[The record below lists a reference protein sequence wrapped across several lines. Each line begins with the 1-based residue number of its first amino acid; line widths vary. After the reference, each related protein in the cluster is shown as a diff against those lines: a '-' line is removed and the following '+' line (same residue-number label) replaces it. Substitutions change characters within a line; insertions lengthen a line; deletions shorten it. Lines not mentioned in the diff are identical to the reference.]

1 MQLKMKV
8 RIKMYTITELRDYS
22 EIKNMKQLES
32 KSKKDKKLLSIYKNL
47 LSKIKERAKLSFVN
61 QKVQT
66 SVTDNKT
73 FLIKSEKYTSSKVI
87 TDTFELSAIEV
98 KKLQQHK
105 MSYDNFKSMFAFV
118 SKFVLCNYSTK
129 QNLCKHERFYS
140 QCLAQINLVLN
151 RYTKDVMLSR
161 SSNIKI
167 KQVTLDNVTSKYN
180 EFMKLLFD
188 TKIKTSKL
196 VKAKSKKQV
205 TKVNKL
211 VTNAV
216 KKVTA

>member
-1 MQLKMKV
+1 
-8 RIKMYTITELRDYS
+8 MYTITELQKFS
-22 EIKNMKQLES
+22 VIKNIKQLES
-32 KSKKDKKLLSIYKNL
+32 ESKKDKKLSVIYKNL
-47 LSKIKERAKLSFVN
+47 LSKIKDRAKCQYVN
-61 QKVQT
+61 QKVQS

-73 FLIKSEKYTSSKVI
+73 FLITSTKFTSTKSI
-87 TDTFELSAIEV
+87 NDTFELSAIEV
-98 KKLQQHK
+98 KKLQQLK
-105 MSYDNFKSMFAFV
+105 MSYDSFKSLFAFV

-151 RYTKDVMLSR
+151 RYTKEVMMSR

-167 KQVTLDNVTSKYN
+167 KTVTLDNVSRKYS

-196 VKAKSKKQV
+196 VRAKSNKSEIKRASKILAKHLTKKL
-205 TKVNKL
+205 KDKI
-211 VTNAV
+211 
-216 KKVTA
+216 KKA

>member
-1 MQLKMKV
+1 
-8 RIKMYTITELRDYS
+8 MYTITELREYC
-22 EIKNMKQLES
+22 EIKNIKQLES
-32 KSKKDKKLLSIYKNL
+32 KSKKDKKLSVIYKNL
-47 LSKIKERAKLSFVN
+47 LSKIKDRAKLNFVN

-73 FLIKSEKYTSSKVI
+73 FLIKSEKFTSSKVL

-98 KKLQQHK
+98 KKLQQLK
-105 MSYDNFKSMFAFV
+105 LSYDNFKKLFAFV

-140 QCLAQINLVLN
+140 QCLAQVNLVLN
-151 RYTKDVMLSR
+151 RYTKEVMLSR

-167 KQVTLDNVTSKYN
+167 KSVTLDNVTKKYN

-196 VKAKSKKQV
+196 VRAKSKKQ
-205 TKVNKL
+205 
-211 VTNAV
+211 
-216 KKVTA
+216 KKVTV